1 MGRPFQCWFVTNDM
15 RMVDLG
21 GRPWRFRER
30 EVSRILD
37 IQLGFSVV

>member
-30 EVSRILD
+30 ERFLEYWTYS
-37 IQLGFSVV
+37 